1 VVAPLEI
8 REEPHQPAMS
18 MDFWTL
24 IAHTKDRKDCLAAWQ
39 QIVGGHFEALRPLL
53 APCPGEYSRTYPDP
67 QTGGLLSL
75 SRFEDRWAAFRDGEW
90 GDDSDDLELTEA
102 DVLLYRLDGDAHR
115 EGLRVALG
123 IQGPSSVV
131 GPRLE
136 CLGICTQGPKR
147 RRVYWCQARD
157 EGESLAGAHEVITRA
172 GIEGCACIPML
183 GESVDRMLAAAGVS
197 GVSLA
202 GNLSLTA
209 GKVEGGCGIAC
220 RHMAPKDLSVR
231 DLKGHLDGRLDNL
244 GERVVALNQENE
256 SLKQNLAR
264 VLTEFARR
272 VDPEFLGWVFVI
284 LAAGS
289 VRGGA
294 KALKMPKSTLDDRLK
309 QYADRGGVYR
319 LLHSALDI
327 RRKGVGQGEVESF
340 NELFLRHQPQ
350 NRPPG
355 PDVWRELL
363 DGLEA
368 LNSENWR
375 EVRAEL
381 VDLLLAENPDI

>member
-1 VVAPLEI
+1 
-8 REEPHQPAMS
+8 M
-18 MDFWTL
+18 
-24 IAHTKDRKDCLAAWQ
+24 
-39 QIVGGHFEALRPLL
+39 
-53 APCPGEYSRTYPDP
+53 
-67 QTGGLLSL
+67 LS
-75 SRFEDRWAAFRDGEW
+75 
-90 GDDSDDLELTEA
+90 
-102 DVLLYRLDGDAHR
+102 
-115 EGLRVALG
+115 
-123 IQGPSSVV
+123 
-131 GPRLE
+131 
-136 CLGICTQGPKR
+136 
-147 RRVYWCQARD
+147 
-157 EGESLAGAHEVITRA
+157 
-172 GIEGCACIPML
+172 
-183 GESVDRMLAAAGVS
+183 ESVDRMLAAAGVS

-231 DLKGHLDGRLDNL
+231 DLKGHLDGRLDTL

-256 SLKQNLAR
+256 TLKQNLAR

-289 VRGGA
+289 VRGAA
-294 KALKMPKSTLDDRLK
+294 KALKMPSRPGRPFE
-309 QYADRGGVYR
+309 AVCR
-319 LLHSALDI
+319 S
-327 RRKGVGQGEVESF
+327 RRSLPAAPFGAGHPAQGMGQGEVETF

-350 NRPPG
+350 SRPPG

-368 LNSENWR
+368 LNAENWR

-381 VDLLLAENPDI
+381 VDLLLAENPDILAGHFPDTGLSCPKRSP